1 MGSVAFI
8 AEKKISCRNSV
19 GKPERKSRLED
30 LNVEGRNENA
40 S

>member
-8 AEKKISCRNSV
+8 AEKRISCRNSV
-19 GKPERKSRLED
+19 GKPERRMKMFSNIAIYV
-30 LNVEGRNENA
+30 LN